1 MLLFA
6 EKWKPFHL
14 KSDREG
20 MLRMELQLAIVCSK
34 YAACLF
40 CFLVLFLIYV
50 FNSHCWELFSKWI
63 LLQSGNSK
71 REQFSY

>member
-1 MLLFA
+1 MFA

-34 YAACLF
+34 YAACFF
-40 CFLVLFLIYV
+40 CFLVLFLICV
-50 FNSHCWELFSKWI
+50 QQILLEALFRAGEV
-63 LLQSGNSK
+63 LLQSDNSK
-71 REQFSY
+71 REQVSY